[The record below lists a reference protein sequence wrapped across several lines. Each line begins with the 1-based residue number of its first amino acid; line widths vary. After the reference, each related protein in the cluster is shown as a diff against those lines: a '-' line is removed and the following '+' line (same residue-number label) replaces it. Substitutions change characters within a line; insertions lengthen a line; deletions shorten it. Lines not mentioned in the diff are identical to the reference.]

1 MASLTIQ
8 GGWSKSVKGQY
19 SIKDYPSYLFSSER
33 TGVSDDKL
41 SHIMMVDCA
50 QQVTSYRSGDKVL
63 HEYKDEVV
71 PITLEGLIFCNTKG
85 KKHTDS
91 DGKECNGGAA
101 VFYKPQY
108 KKTDGSTTTTDHI
121 KKASN
126 YFTSDPCESNLYK
139 KLTIR
144 QCDISI
150 NGDRTDK
157 NPLPAVTIGAGGGDA
172 LIYNTLFHSNAGNPL
187 EAVDTKV
194 INCTFAKNGGHVVF
208 NKDNQST
215 SELHNSLF
223 WKNDIFVTGDN
234 TRYDVVGLS
243 SSENMTHN
251 AMTSLSA
258 DDVTNNN
265 YKLSETNGDV
275 LNGPN
280 FKNPA
285 DDIDDKVGSSANLY
299 AMALR
304 DFNVLP
310 SAMVIGKADPKLYIN
325 KVYSSSF
332 DYTKGADDNQKIE
345 DVRTFLSTINTKK
358 DNTEKAEGITL
369 GHETYRADASDVAD
383 KDLGYQNRMYG
394 TAGMELGAYECIAT
408 LQQVLYYNPNR
419 PNGGDGKAWA
429 TAYGKSELQTAID
442 AAAVYPQVMKVTDKN
457 AYVIAKGGN
466 NTGESIV
473 MRDGVTLIGSV
484 YKTYL
489 KQRDDKDANQD
500 DVYSTVE
507 EYLKRVVYD
516 RAGLA
521 ADGHDLTTVKGVSAD
536 GDAISTG
543 ARFDGLEI
551 SNEDATSQLTSPVIN
566 FTAASPDDNSD
577 DKGVLMLANTIVHD
591 NNMADGVELATVNSG
606 LLYNVLF
613 RNNSQGTTTSFST
626 TTLGKGSGYMVNCTV
641 APNSMRPA
649 VDNTANNIIATEYG
663 HFAPYLGSESVTI
676 PYTMPKTYGKNL
688 WYQLVETSSHI
699 DKGSTETPSALPTN
713 LQDFIHFAQD
723 LDLLGNPRLIST
735 MVDYGCFETWST
747 KNSMLKPSAADYHY
761 PHSGSVVY
769 VDAAYPLVCEK
780 DQFSTVKQNV
790 LKPAYVLVG
799 EGGSLYGQ
807 GNELEFDYLA
817 VERGMTD
824 KYALAAVP
832 YRFDITEGI
841 TKGGSSLKALDTG
854 ELSLYSYDGNA
865 RAAWNYNYASSNS
878 GLWKGLTSD
887 IVEPN
892 EGFLIER
899 ASAEA
904 GNVTYRITNA
914 PQIVDG
920 MVMPAYSENGSEKKV
935 TLQQYDDRT
944 STNGGA
950 DFTFTSVYNMG
961 WNLKG
966 MPYLISNYPVYKK
979 MDDGTYAMNVPHVVY
994 TMKADG
1000 SYDMAKQSWTVTS
1013 MDKFL
1018 SPGVAFFT
1026 QTATLN
1032 DTENL
1037 HFAQLLFDEGLSS
1050 SANTRSAITISLASA
1065 DVTDAD
1071 ASGSVGVS
1079 PAAGAQPT
1087 EEPAAGAVCLLP
1099 VETTSDDS
1107 SSLVYTINRDGAKFM
1122 SMNPAVPD
1130 IAVCGAG
1137 GNMMSLAG
1145 AAPVETEISVATRV
1159 GSTGRYT
1166 FSLDRSA
1173 GVSTT
1178 EVWLKDYQTGIVT
1191 NLMEDDY
1198 TAEITVGEN
1207 PASPVLTTG
1216 RFSLTIGGV
1225 RPDIGERDEN
1235 NARWTISINRCHV
1248 TVSGLSTDSDVLF
1261 YTTDGILRHRA
1272 TPFLGKCE
1280 AELPPG
1286 VYVVRAEGN
1295 SKVIGLVRRD
1305 K

>member
-1 MASLTIQ
+1 M
-8 GGWSKSVKGQY
+8 KGQY
-19 SIKDYPSYLFSSER
+19 SIKDYPAYLFSSER

-41 SHIMMVDCA
+41 SHILMVDCA
-50 QQVTSYRSGDKVL
+50 QQVTSCRSGNNVL
-63 HEYKDEVV
+63 HYYKDEVV

-91 DGKECNGGAA
+91 DGGECNGGAA

-108 KKTDGSTTTTDHI
+108 KKTDANTSTTDLI

-126 YFTSDPCESNLYK
+126 YYDSDQCKSNLYK

-144 QCDISI
+144 QCDIRV
-150 NGDRTDK
+150 NGDRTGTDT

-208 NKDNQST
+208 NTNEQST

-223 WKNDIFVTGDN
+223 WKNDIFVTGDKPKC
-234 TRYDVVGLS
+234 DVEGLAS
-243 SSENMTHN
+243 SDNMTHN

-258 DDVTNNN
+258 DDETYNNN
-265 YKLSETNGDV
+265 VLSETNGDV

-285 DDIDDKVGSSANLY
+285 DDIDDKDGSSANLY

-369 GHETYRADASDVAD
+369 GPDVSPTYRADASDVAD

-394 TAGMELGAYECIAT
+394 TAGMELGAYECIAS

-457 AYVIAKGGN
+457 AYIIAKGGN

-521 ADGHDLTTVKGVSAD
+521 DDGHDLTTVKGVSAD
-536 GDAISTG
+536 GNAISTG

-566 FTAASPDDNSD
+566 FTAAASS

-613 RNNSQGTTTSFST
+613 RDNSQGTTTSFST
-626 TTLGKGSGYMVNCTV
+626 TTPGTGSGYMVNCTV

-649 VDNTANNIIATEYG
+649 VGNTANNIVATEYS

-688 WYQLVETSSHI
+688 WYQLVETSTHI
-699 DKGSTETPSALPTN
+699 DEGSTETPSALPAN
-713 LQDFIHFAQD
+713 LQDFIHFNQD

-735 MVDYGCFETWST
+735 KVDYGCFETWST
-747 KNSMLKPSAADYHY
+747 NNSMLKPSAADYHY

-790 LKPAYVLVG
+790 LKPAYVLVS

-841 TKGGSSLKALDTG
+841 TKEGSSLKALDTG

-904 GNVTYRITNA
+904 GNVKYRFTNA

-920 MVMPAYSENGSEKKV
+920 MVMPAYSENGSEKTI
-935 TLQQYDDRT
+935 TLQQYDNCESNND
-944 STNGGA
+944 GY
-950 DFTFTSVYNMG
+950 DFTSVYNMG

-966 MPYLISNYPVYKK
+966 MPYLISNYPAYKV
-979 MDDGTYAMNVPHVVY
+979 MDDETYAMNVPHVVY

-1000 SYDMAKQSWTVTS
+1000 SYDVAKQSWNSASSSSSSSSIENT
-1013 MDKFL
+1013 L

-1032 DTENL
+1032 DTEKL
-1037 HFAQLLFDEGLSS
+1037 HFAQLFYDSS
-1050 SANTRSAITISLASA
+1050 AAPNLANTRSAVTISLAPTNA
-1065 DVTDAD
+1065 TDAD
-1071 ASGSVGVS
+1071 ASGSVGVL
-1079 PAAGAQPT
+1079 
-1087 EEPAAGAVCLLP
+1087 PAAGAVSLLP
-1099 VETTSDDS
+1099 VESISDET

-1130 IAVCGAG
+1130 IAVCGVSG
-1137 GNMMSLAG
+1137 EMMSLVG
-1145 AAPVETEISVATRV
+1145 AAPVETEMSVATRV
-1159 GSTGRYT
+1159 GTTGRYT

-1173 GVSTT
+1173 GVSPAPTA
-1178 EVWLKDYQTGIVT
+1178 VWLKDYQTGIVT
-1191 NLMEDDY
+1191 NLMEEDY
-1198 TAEITVGEN
+1198 TTEITAGCAQAVGETSTL
-1207 PASPVLTTG
+1207 PEASASPLLTAG
-1216 RFSLTIGGV
+1216 RFSVTIGGM
-1225 RPDIGERDEN
+1225 RPELGGQNDDVAG
-1235 NARWTISINRCHV
+1235 WTISINRCHI
-1248 TVSGLSTDSDVLF
+1248 TVSGLSTDEDVLF
-1261 YTTDGILRHRA
+1261 YSTDGILRHRA
-1272 TPFLGKCE
+1272 PAFLGTCE
-1280 AELPPG
+1280 AELTPG
-1286 VYVVRAEGN
+1286 VYVVKAEGK
-1295 SKVIGLVRRD
+1295 SKVIGLMTR
-1305 K
+1305 